1 MGNAA
6 DLSRVLAYVAALRS
20 DEAVEYCLTRYR
32 EGGSAYVKALLS
44 FSYFHLRQYELATEL
59 AAEAMAESADD
70 SEALM
75 TARAA
80 AGLAAA
86 AWPVVVSP
94 TARPDMLVAALR
106 DLHTLDRS
114 DSDCRVFTYYLL
126 AEASIAC
133 ARLDLAT
140 QFVERSGTLPTD
152 FLASDSVPHPYL
164 AVMYIMRMRVLGFQG
179 RVAEALELGALAR
192 VPANGPVMTVLLDST
207 LCFLHGTALTG
218 PTVTALADRL
228 ASELPQPID
237 YISTGCYL
245 LVAYGLIATG
255 DAARA
260 AEFTLLAGANA
271 GLEALSIIDRALGLE
286 MLTASAVGMQDLDAA
301 EAWRE
306 QGEILLSHPISRP
319 TIERLVSRVE
329 LLAGHP
335 VEAAAWAQLSIEHSV
350 VDGRVV
356 EATEGELLLTQ
367 ARQVLAES
375 GISVGALE
383 TTVAEALGSGAFAA
397 RRPAASERRTAGRRL
412 RPESGT
418 GWAGLSPRERE
429 VARLITE
436 GLGNQAIAAQLHLS
450 QHTVRAHVSRVLAA
464 FGVASRFAVAARLAE
479 VLPTAPTI
487 GSGAAL
493 TPRQEAVVDRIVL
506 GRSNDEIARDL
517 GISIK
522 TVEKHVSEVLRR
534 WEVSSRIGI
543 ARVALGNTSPTDPS
557 RVDDRPTA

>member
-1 MGNAA
+1 VGNAG
-6 DLSRVLAYVAALRS
+6 DLSRVLAYIAELRS
-20 DEAVEYCLTRYR
+20 DAAVSYCEKRY
-32 EGGSAYVKALLS
+32 EETGSAYLKALLS
-44 FSYFHLRQYELATEL
+44 FGHFHLRHYEEATL
-59 AAEAMAESADD
+59 IAAEAIAEAGTDA
-70 SEALM
+70 EALIV
-75 TARAA
+75 ARAA
-80 AGLAAA
+80 AGLASA
-86 AWPVVVSP
+86 AWPVAVP
-94 TARPDMLVAALR
+94 PAAPRPDMLVAALR
-106 DLHTLDRS
+106 DLHSLDRVDA
-114 DSDCRVFTYYLL
+114 DSRAFALYLL

-133 ARLDLAT
+133 ARLDLAS
-140 QFVERSGTLPTD
+140 QFVERTGALPVD
-152 FLASDSVPHPYL
+152 FLSTGALPHPYL
-164 AVMYIMRMRVLGFQG
+164 AVMYIMQMRVLGFQG
-179 RVAEALELGALAR
+179 RVTEALELGKLAR
-192 VPANGPVMTVLLDST
+192 VPAGNAVMTVLLDST

-218 PTVTALADRL
+218 PTAASLADRL

-237 YISTGCYL
+237 YVSTGCYL

-286 MLTASAVGMQDLDAA
+286 MLTASAVAQLDLDAA

-306 QGEILLSHPISRP
+306 QAEVLLAHPISRP

-335 VEAAAWAQLSIEHSV
+335 VEAAAWAQLSIEHAV

-356 EATEGELLLTQ
+356 EAAEGETLLSQ
-367 ARQVLAES
+367 ARDALTEA
-375 GISVGALE
+375 GIAPAVFDS
-383 TTVAEALGSGAFAA
+383 TVAEALGSGAFAA

-436 GLGNQAIAAQLHLS
+436 GHDNQAIAARLHLS

-479 VLPTAPTI
+479 VLTTEPTV

-534 WEVSSRIGI
+534 WEVTSRIGI
-543 ARVALGNTSPTDPS
+543 ARVALGNS
-557 RVDDRPTA
+557 VDRS

>member
-1 MGNAA
+1 M
-6 DLSRVLAYVAALRS
+6 LAYIAELRA
-20 DEAVEYCLTRYR
+20 DEAAEYCEGRYS
-32 EGGSAYVKALLS
+32 ETGSAYLKALLS
-44 FSYFHLRQYELATEL
+44 FSQFHLRQYEQATTT
-59 AAEAMAESADD
+59 AAEAIAEAGAD

-75 TARAA
+75 IARAA
-80 AGLAAA
+80 AGLALA
-86 AWPVVVSP
+86 AWPVSASP
-94 TARPDMLVAALR
+94 AAVRPDTLVAALR
-106 DLHTLDRS
+106 DLHTLDRA
-114 DSDCRVFTYYLL
+114 DADCRVFALYLL

-133 ARLDLAT
+133 ARLDLAS
-140 QFVERSGTLPTD
+140 QFVERSGELPLD
-152 FLASDSVPHPYL
+152 FLATGAIPHPYL
-164 AVMYIMRMRVLGFQG
+164 SVMYIMRMRVLGFQG

-192 VPANGPVMTVLLDST
+192 VPATNTVMSVLLDST
-207 LCFLHGTALTG
+207 LCFLHGTATTG
-218 PTVTALADRL
+218 PTVADLADRL
-228 ASELPQPID
+228 ANELPQPID

-255 DAARA
+255 DAGRA
-260 AEFTLLAGANA
+260 AEFTLLAGTNA
-271 GLEALSIIDRALGLE
+271 GLEGLTIIDRALGLE
-286 MLTASAVGMQDLDAA
+286 MLTSSAVGQLDLDAA

-306 QGEILLSHPISRP
+306 QAEVLLAHPISRP

-335 VEAAAWAQLSIEHSV
+335 VEAAAWAQLSIEHAV

-356 EATEGELLLTQ
+356 EAAEGEMLLTQ
-367 ARQVLAES
+367 ARLALAES
-375 GISVGALE
+375 GIAPAVLDTA
-383 TTVAEALGSGAFAA
+383 VAEALGSGTFAA

-436 GLGNQAIAAQLHLS
+436 GHGNQAIAAQLHLS

-479 VLPTAPTI
+479 VLPTEPTV

-543 ARVALGNTSPTDPS
+543 ARVALGNAAEREPH
-557 RVDDRPTA
+557 A